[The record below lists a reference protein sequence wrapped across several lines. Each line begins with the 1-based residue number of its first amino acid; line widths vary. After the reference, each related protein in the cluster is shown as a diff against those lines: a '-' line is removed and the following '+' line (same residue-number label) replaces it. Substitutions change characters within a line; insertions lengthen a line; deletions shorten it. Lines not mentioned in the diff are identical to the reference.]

1 MGSIIRLH
9 IPVPLAPGNVIA
21 TTAAQAHYL
30 AHVMRRKAGDPLRVF
45 NGTDGEFDATIGRI
59 GRQGAELV
67 PGERFRAPER
77 EPDCWLCFAP
87 VKRDAS
93 DLIVEKATEL
103 GVSAIQPVF
112 TERSQTARVNADRFL
127 AIATEAAE
135 QSERLSV
142 PEIRPP
148 TDLSRLPGAWPPE
161 RRLFVAAERSDALPL
176 AAVSPFQA
184 SALLIGP
191 EGGFA
196 PAELD
201 VLSRHPFVT
210 TISLGSRILR
220 AETAAIAG
228 LARMLAPPAT
238 DRIQE

>member
-1 MGSIIRLH
+1 M
-9 IPVPLAPGNVIA
+9 IA

-30 AHVMRRKAGDPLRVF
+30 AHVMRRRAGDALRVF
-45 NGTDGEFDATIGRI
+45 NGADGEFDATIESI
-59 GRQGAELV
+59 GRRSARLAITRQA
-67 PGERFRAPER
+67 RAQER

-93 DLIVEKATEL
+93 DLIIEKATEL
-103 GVSAIQPVF
+103 GVSAIHPVF
-112 TERSQTARVNADRFL
+112 TDRSQTARVNLERFA

-142 PEIRPP
+142 PDIRSSV
-148 TDLSRLPGAWPPE
+148 DLFRLIETWPPE
-161 RRLFVAAERSDALPL
+161 RRLFVAAERAQAPSLVMVP
-176 AAVSPFQA
+176 PFQPV
-184 SALLIGP
+184 ALLVGP

-201 VLSRHPFVT
+201 VLSRRAFVT
-210 TISLGSRILR
+210 IVSLGPRVLR

-228 LARMLAPPAT
+228 LARMLASPET
-238 DRIQE
+238 D

>member
-1 MGSIIRLH
+1 MGSIIRLY
-9 IPVPLAPGNVIA
+9 IPVPLARGNVIA

-45 NGTDGEFDATIGRI
+45 NGTDGEFEAAIGHV
-59 GRQGAELV
+59 GRQGAELAV
-67 PGERFRAPER
+67 SGQTRAPEP

-103 GVSAIQPVF
+103 GASAIQPVF
-112 TERSQTARVNADRFL
+112 TERSQTARVNADRFT

-142 PEIRPP
+142 PGIRAPVGVFNLIG
-148 TDLSRLPGAWPPE
+148 DWPE
-161 RRLFVAAERSDALPL
+161 GRRLFVAAERAGAAPL
-176 AAVSPFQA
+176 ATISPFQP
-184 SALLIGP
+184 SALLVGP

-210 TISLGSRILR
+210 MISLGPRILR

-228 LARMLAPPAT
+228 LARMLASPAT
-238 DRIQE
+238 DRVQE